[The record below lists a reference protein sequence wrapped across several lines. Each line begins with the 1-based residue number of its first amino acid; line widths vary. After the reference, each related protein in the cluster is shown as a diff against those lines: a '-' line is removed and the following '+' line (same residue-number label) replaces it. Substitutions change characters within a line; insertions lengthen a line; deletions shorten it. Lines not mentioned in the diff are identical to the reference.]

1 MVCLWKYQYPYAHFA
16 TQAITADMLFPIAWE
31 AIQYTFYVVPRVCV
45 VVCVDHQSNN
55 LMFTHSICDGV
66 WHVTMNMFHTHT
78 REREREYRTHAEPV
92 EGGVG
97 GQTVGETLCSRVE
110 DPVLPER

>member
-1 MVCLWKYQYPYAHFA
+1 
-16 TQAITADMLFPIAWE
+16 MLILLLEQSRPICCFLSPGKL
-31 AIQYTFYVVPRVCV
+31 YSRVCV